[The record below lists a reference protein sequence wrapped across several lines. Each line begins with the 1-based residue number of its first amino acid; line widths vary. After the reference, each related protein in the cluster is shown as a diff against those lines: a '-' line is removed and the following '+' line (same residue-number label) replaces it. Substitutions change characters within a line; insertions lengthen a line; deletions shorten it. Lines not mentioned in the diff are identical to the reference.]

1 MLPFSIPIRSHL
13 EAVSSFFF
21 FPFMCAFFSI
31 HYFFLHHRHLCSKR
45 KSFNV
50 PSCPWGAAA
59 WGVHTMP
66 GSRTPGGQ
74 LLSSTPH
81 LSCQPS
87 LLRANPV
94 LAESPCMPGPP
105 SLLRAGDRGA
115 VWAARRAGV
124 APGLSS
130 AGMRC
135 ELRPGACSLV
145 ARGALPAGLWTSG

>member
-1 MLPFSIPIRSHL
+1 MLPFSVPIRSHL

-21 FPFMCAFFSI
+21 SLLCVLFFP
-31 HYFFLHHRHLCSKR
+31 YTTFFLHHRHSCSKR

-59 WGVHTMP
+59 WGIHTMP

-81 LSCQPS
+81 LSRQPS

-124 APGLSS
+124 APGSSS

-135 ELRPGACSLV
+135 ELWPGACSLV
-145 ARGALPAGLWTSG
+145 ARGAPPAGLWTSG